1 MTNQSPSELIEI
13 LYRMH
18 LENSDSIYF
27 AKKPRGPQ
35 LSTMP
40 ITPFVFEFFL
50 YNSIYQI
57 DWEATY
63 LTNSVTFHPD
73 EIKSSVQK
81 RKLNKFIKTKSI
93 ESPAKVYRAFHPLTF
108 LPPLTGDWTSITPDA
123 RVSQADGTDFFE
135 RIEKLKNLIL
145 DAKEPNEICTSKKLF
160 GPLESALD
168 YLSKVRNN
176 IFHGSKK
183 VAEIYE
189 DKQRRRVE
197 VYETFLKCYTSLFF
211 LLVKDECQRVAS
223 DSSQCGF
230 NSAFAVQPK
239 SQINFSEF
247 IREGTK
253 KGLMRPFDKNLI
265 SAFEQEFPPS
275 DRHPT
280 TKSSLVCPQTNPKD
294 LLTALWLALPYCTQ
308 FFFFNW
314 PSLNNLV
321 DEFKK
326 SIEKF
331 LADNQKVK
339 LVTVD
344 TQTSVLEFPYQE
356 IDRSVSFSKH
366 DELDSLI
373 GEMELSFYFDRRE
386 SERKVADWMTKLESK
401 ISQQRD
407 CLFITVNPSS
417 LTAIPNAC
425 PSKKLDLNASGRL
438 QLDRNYIIGTLQF
451 NDLPTS

>member
-1 MTNQSPSELIEI
+1 
-13 LYRMH
+13 MH

-40 ITPFVFEFFL
+40 ITPFVFEYFL

-63 LTNSVTFHPD
+63 PTNSVIFHPD
-73 EIKSSVQK
+73 EITPSKQK
-81 RKLNKFIKTKSI
+81 RKLNDFIKSNSI

-123 RVSQADGTDFFE
+123 RVAQIDGTRFFA

-183 VAEIYE
+183 LTEIYE

-230 NSAFAVQPK
+230 NSAFAAQSK
-239 SQINFSEF
+239 SQINFSEL

-253 KGLMRPFDKNLI
+253 KSLMRPFDKNLI

-275 DRHPT
+275 DRRPT
-280 TKSSLVCPQTNPKD
+280 TKSSLVCPQTNTRD
-294 LLTALWLALPYCTQ
+294 LLSALWLALPYCTQ
-308 FFFFNW
+308 FFFFNY
-314 PSLNNLV
+314 PARNNFV
-321 DEFKK
+321 DGFKE

-339 LVTVD
+339 LIKVD
-344 TQTSVLEFPYQE
+344 TQKSVFEFSYQE
-356 IDRSVSFSKH
+356 IDRRVSISKH
-366 DELDSLI
+366 DESNSLK
-373 GEMELSFYFDRRE
+373 GETELSFYFDRQG
-386 SERKVADWMTKLESK
+386 SGRKVTDWATKLKSN

-407 CLFITVNPSS
+407 CLFITDNPSS
-417 LTAIPNAC
+417 LTAIPNAR
-425 PSKKLDLNASGRL
+425 PSKKLDINASGRL
-438 QLDRNYIIGTLQF
+438 QLDSDYIIGTLQF
-451 NDLPTS
+451 SDLPTS